1 MTRRPAGPRRGHTAP
16 MQEIHAHVDI
26 GAPASVVWGVLVDL
40 GMYRRCNPLIR
51 SVPGPAVS
59 GSQLEIMV
67 AAPPGP
73 DTLLRLAIVQ
83 LRRGH
88 GTTWLEWWSVPGA
101 CPPGRRFRIE
111 PLPHRGVRF
120 HHGEQVCGIM
130 VPLLAGRR
138 RSRRRAGSNAMN
150 AAPKLRGE
158 CAWAQQAPAND

>member
-26 GAPASVVWGVLVDL
+26 GAPPSVVWGVLADL

-59 GSQLEIMV
+59 GSQPEIMV

-88 GTTWLEWWSVPGA
+88 GTTWLNGGRCPGHA
-101 CPPGRRFRIE
+101 RRADASGSSRCRIE
-111 PLPHRGVRF
+111 AFGFTTVSRF
-120 HHGEQVCGIM
+120 
-130 VPLLAGRR
+130 
-138 RSRRRAGSNAMN
+138 AGSWCRCSPAGVDRDEGPAAM
-150 AAPKLRGE
+150 
-158 CAWAQQAPAND
+158 Q